1 MQCGDLFRART
12 ALTPDS
18 YFSATKIEW
27 ILQNAPKCEALHQ
40 ENRLRA
46 GNMDRK
52 YGMKKVFT
60 IIGFC
65 CLVAI
70 IAVGMYMALSSKTI
84 DFRGTVTKIET
95 IDNNIIFE
103 IAMHDV
109 TYTVTANAK
118 TKVAYCHED
127 DPAINLSD
135 IKVGDTIEGNYC
147 KFSKDKLAKTIT
159 VWMVS

>member
-1 MQCGDLFRART
+1 
-12 ALTPDS
+12 
-18 YFSATKIEW
+18 
-27 ILQNAPKCEALHQ
+27 
-40 ENRLRA
+40 
-46 GNMDRK
+46 
-52 YGMKKVFT
+52 MKKVFT
-60 IIGFC
+60 IIGLC

-70 IAVGMYMALSSKTI
+70 IAVGIYMALPSKTI
-84 DFRGTVTKIET
+84 DFLGTVARIKT

-109 TYTVTANAK
+109 TYSVTANDK

-135 IKVGDTIEGNYC
+135 IKVGDTIEENYR
-147 KFSKDKLAKTIT
+147 KFSKDNLAKNIT